1 MFNNVES
8 AENQHLEEV
17 LKCDIFLVLF
27 LGNYQDKCVCEPVVQ
42 KESVCFIQMKLDE
55 NFWFTSISLL
65 IIFTPSRPPK
75 TRFLPCPPRKGYHFI
90 IHEDAYDFFL

>member
-42 KESVCFIQMKLDE
+42 KESVCFIQMELDE
-55 NFWFTSISLL
+55 NFWLPSTSSL
-65 IIFTPSRPPK
+65 IIVHPIKTPK
-75 TRFLPCPPRKGYHFI
+75 
-90 IHEDAYDFFL
+90 D